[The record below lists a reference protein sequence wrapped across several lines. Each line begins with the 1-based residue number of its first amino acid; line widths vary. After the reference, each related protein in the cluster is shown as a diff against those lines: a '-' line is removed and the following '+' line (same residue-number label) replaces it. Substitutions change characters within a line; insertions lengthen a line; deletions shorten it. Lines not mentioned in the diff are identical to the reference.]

1 MKGLPCKFKTLRLA
15 AAKIL
20 RIHSALQ
27 LILFSDR
34 SNSRNFGIEVMFV
47 MKSGIDSS
55 LSLRINV
62 SKHGRDSS
70 PSIFEILF
78 WAKLRYVSLEQWCK
92 FSILPWV
99 GRVDDR
105 RLGDSEGYTRL
116 GWKRKRRDH
125 LALKLTNFILLDMQ
139 DLQVLQWKVLYLRQF
154 ISFEEQTTNLGEFF

>member
-1 MKGLPCKFKTLRLA
+1 MKGLPCKFKTLREQL
-15 AAKIL
+15 AKIL

-78 WAKLRYVSLEQWCK
+78 
-92 FSILPWV
+92 
-99 GRVDDR
+99 
-105 RLGDSEGYTRL
+105 
-116 GWKRKRRDH
+116 
-125 LALKLTNFILLDMQ
+125 
-139 DLQVLQWKVLYLRQF
+139 
-154 ISFEEQTTNLGEFF
+154 